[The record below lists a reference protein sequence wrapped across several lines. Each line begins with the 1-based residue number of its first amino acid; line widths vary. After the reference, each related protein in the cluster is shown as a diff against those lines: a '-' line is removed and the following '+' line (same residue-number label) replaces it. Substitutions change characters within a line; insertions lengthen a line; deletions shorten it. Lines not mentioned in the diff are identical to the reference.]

1 MDDAADDLRALVRLL
16 TARGD
21 SGDNP
26 SGGGSNS
33 GSIVKAHSARLADA
47 GEFFCISV
55 WAILPTRVFFT
66 GAGVDVDAHLAD
78 ARARLAQNGAHGNRT
93 PDPPDHY
100 AALGLIR
107 PDAPDHGQRVSAI
120 EAGAYILLVILVSA
134 IGLMTSCFV
143 QLLLQATFAGRTGLW
158 RSVTTPTSRS
168 TRCPL
173 SILHWRFRAC

>member
-1 MDDAADDLRALVRLL
+1 MR
-16 TARGD
+16 
-21 SGDNP
+21 
-26 SGGGSNS
+26 
-33 GSIVKAHSARLADA
+33 
-47 GEFFCISV
+47 FFCISV
-55 WAILPTRVFFT
+55 WAIVLTRVFFT

-143 QLLLQATFAGRTGLW
+143 
-158 RSVTTPTSRS
+158 
-168 TRCPL
+168 
-173 SILHWRFRAC
+173 

>member
-16 TARGD
+16 TARID

-55 WAILPTRVFFT
+55 WAILLTRVFFT
-66 GAGVDVDAHLAD
+66 GAGVDVDTHLAD

-120 EAGAYILLVILVSA
+120 EAGAYILLTCNSFILV
-134 IGLMTSCFV
+134 
-143 QLLLQATFAGRTGLW
+143 
-158 RSVTTPTSRS
+158 
-168 TRCPL
+168 
-173 SILHWRFRAC
+173 

>member
-1 MDDAADDLRALVRLL
+1 M
-16 TARGD
+16 
-21 SGDNP
+21 
-26 SGGGSNS
+26 
-33 GSIVKAHSARLADA
+33 
-47 GEFFCISV
+47 
-55 WAILPTRVFFT
+55 
-66 GAGVDVDAHLAD
+66 DVDAHLAD

-143 QLLLQATFAGRTGLW
+143 
-158 RSVTTPTSRS
+158 
-168 TRCPL
+168 
-173 SILHWRFRAC
+173 